1 MSVNVNDPKSVI
13 VIGGGVAGMNVIGKL
28 LGRKPSFDIT
38 CITKEPRYDYST
50 CGLPFVLEGKIEK
63 FEDIIL
69 HKPEFFSENNVRV
82 MNNTE
87 VTKLDLS
94 NQTIEIHDQEGTQ
107 DLHYDY
113 LVLAT
118 GRAPVKPPI
127 QGLELAG
134 VHSLLNLEDGEK
146 LSNEI
151 TGCKSAVI
159 IGGGIIGLEMAL
171 GFIAK
176 GIKSTVVEL
185 APYVLPALLDEDMAK
200 VVAEWLT
207 EKGVTIITD
216 NNVQSIDGTEHVE
229 GVSLGNGQKL
239 NADLVLLS
247 TGIKPNIELALNT
260 GLGIGKAKG
269 FVTDTYQH
277 VQLNGEFLNNVFA
290 CGDCVESKNLITNQP
305 MVSALASTALLQA
318 SAIKAPI
325 RLK

>member
-113 LVLAT
+113 LVKFHLSCQT
-118 GRAPVKPPI
+118 SWPCPYYCQFSDIWRASPQPLSRPTD
-127 QGLELAG
+127 LPEPR
-134 VHSLLNLEDGEK
+134 SLCL
-146 LSNEI
+146 
-151 TGCKSAVI
+151 
-159 IGGGIIGLEMAL
+159 
-171 GFIAK
+171 
-176 GIKSTVVEL
+176 
-185 APYVLPALLDEDMAK
+185 
-200 VVAEWLT
+200 
-207 EKGVTIITD
+207 
-216 NNVQSIDGTEHVE
+216 
-229 GVSLGNGQKL
+229 
-239 NADLVLLS
+239 
-247 TGIKPNIELALNT
+247 
-260 GLGIGKAKG
+260 
-269 FVTDTYQH
+269 
-277 VQLNGEFLNNVFA
+277 FA
-290 CGDCVESKNLITNQP
+290 
-305 MVSALASTALLQA
+305 
-318 SAIKAPI
+318 
-325 RLK
+325 